1 MGGGGGLDQLPWQNI
16 DEWRIIMAD
25 SDMIE
30 RLEKQIEGSN
40 LALAAVAE
48 VLQKMDSRLTKA
60 EDEEFEFSQEQEDEM
75 EKQEII
81 KAVAGEVYGLIKADT
96 SQWANETTVKAKSMP
111 AGHDDAEKAVTIDSK
126 TENANRTIQAMQKQL
141 ELLKE
146 SLDDDDDDRE
156 DDEEDNGNPFADKG
170 GYGMAKAGAEEEEE
184 EYPEDEEDEDDISN
198 MQKQI
203 AGLRKMVASK
213 KNNVQKMIQS
223 ETEQRLRKMG
233 FREENGLN
241 KPQLIQYSDSLGVD
255 GASPIR
261 KSSSSPE
268 DTVDQMMQM
277 SYGELRRLQE
287 QVDSGETEG
296 VPRELLG
303 Y

>member
-1 MGGGGGLDQLPWQNI
+1 MGVGGGLDQLPWQNI

-30 RLEKQIEGSN
+30 RFEKLIEGSN

-60 EDEEFEFSQEQEDEM
+60 EEEEFELSQEQEDEL

-96 SQWANETTVKAKSMP
+96 AQWGSETTVKAKSMP

-146 SLDDDDDDRE
+146 SLEDDDADDDDEERE
-156 DDEEDNGNPFADKG
+156 ERGNPFADKG
-170 GYGMAKAGAEEEEE
+170 GYGMAKDDDEE
-184 EYPEDEEDEDDISN
+184 EYPEEEDEDEEVQN

-203 AGLRKMVASK
+203 ANLQKMVASK
-213 KNNVQKMIQS
+213 KHNVQKMIQD

-241 KPQLIQYSDSLGVD
+241 KPQLIQYGDSLGVD
-255 GASPIR
+255 GAEPIR
-261 KSSSSPE
+261 KSSSNPE

-287 QVDSGETEG
+287 QVDSGDTDG

>member
-1 MGGGGGLDQLPWQNI
+1 M
-16 DEWRIIMAD
+16 EEIIMAD

-60 EDEEFEFSQEQEDEM
+60 EEEEFELSQDQEDEI

-81 KAVAGEVYGLIKADT
+81 KAVASEVFGMIKSDT
-96 SQWANETTVKAKSMP
+96 GAQWGDATDVKAKSQP
-111 AGHDDAEKAVTIDSK
+111 AGHDDAEKAVTINSK
-126 TENANRTIQAMQKQL
+126 TEDANRTIQAMQKQL

-146 SLDDDDDDRE
+146 SLDEDDVEKGYGFSKEEHEDAPPEEEDDDDE
-156 DDEEDNGNPFADKG
+156 DK
-170 GYGMAKAGAEEEEE
+170 
-184 EYPEDEEDEDDISN
+184 EYPEEVQE
-198 MQKQI
+198 MAKQI
-203 AGLRKMVASK
+203 AELQKMVLSK
-213 KNNVQKMIQS
+213 NQNVQSMIES
-223 ETEQRLRKMG
+223 ETENRLRKMG

-241 KPQLIQYSDSLGVD
+241 RPQLISYGDSLGVD
-255 GASPIR
+255 DNTPIR
-261 KSSSSPE
+261 KAAGPE
-268 DTVDQMMQM
+268 DTVDQMMNL

-287 QVDSGETEG
+287 QIESGETDG

-303 Y
+303 